1 MDVRSFVVKKKLLY
15 AAAVAALICLLP
27 PGCASF
33 SASAFYGPGN
43 YYSDTV
49 AVGVKRGE
57 ATSTVWLGLLGDGN
71 YPPVER
77 VAKDNGISKLATVE
91 HYFTPGFLFLWI
103 DYTTIVTGE

>member
-1 MDVRSFVVKKKLLY
+1 MKKISFMI
-15 AAAVAALICLLP
+15 VAILVMCFLMA
-27 PGCASF
+27 GCASIP
-33 SASAFYGPGN
+33 ASAFFGPGN

-57 ATSTVWLGLLGDGN
+57 ETSKVWLGYFGKES

-77 VAKDNGISKLATVE
+77 VAKDNGISKIATVE
-91 HYFTPGFLFLWI
+91 HYAKLGILALWV